1 MFLKKRKAVCKV
13 LCPLNSLEA
22 NDRLSNSY
30 LMEKETLEDLEF
42 ARIKLETLKQELGK
56 EITGQDEVIRNVLVC
71 LICQGH
77 VLLEG
82 MPGLAKHYLQG
93 HLQVRWI

>member
-1 MFLKKRKAVCKV
+1 M
-13 LCPLNSLEA
+13 CPLNSLEA

-82 MPGLAKHYLQG
+82 MPGLAKTL
-93 HLQVRWI
+93 LARSLASALDLNF